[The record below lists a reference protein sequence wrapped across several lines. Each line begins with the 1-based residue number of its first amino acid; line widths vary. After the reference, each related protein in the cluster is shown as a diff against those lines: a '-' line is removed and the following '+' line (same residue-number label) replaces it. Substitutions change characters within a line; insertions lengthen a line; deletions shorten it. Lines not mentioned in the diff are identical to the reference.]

1 MLLGVG
7 HLVIGDGD
15 RGAARRLI
23 SALGFSVAADAAL
36 DPRLS
41 HGARLGVG

>member
-7 HLVIGDGD
+7 PLVIGDGD
-15 RGAARRLI
+15 LGAARRDVA
-23 SALGFSVAADAAL
+23 ALGFSVAPVAAL

-41 HGARLGVG
+41 HGARLSVG

>member
-7 HLVIGDGD
+7 PLVIGDGNL
-15 RGAARRLI
+15 GAARGDVA
-23 SALGFSVAADAAL
+23 ALGFSVAAVAAL